1 MPHPAELTRFPFV
14 TGPLID
20 HHCHGLVLKDL
31 ERREFEQMLNEAPGP
46 SPLGT
51 TLFDSMI
58 GLAVRRWC
66 APLLGMSPLADA
78 DDYLRRRREMGPVD
92 VARAMLAVGGTRGY
106 VVDTGFEPGI
116 ICGKDEL
123 ADLAGASA
131 SEVVRLEVLA
141 EGLLAQGVTP
151 GEFPGRFTELL
162 RARAGTPGVVGA
174 KSVAAY
180 RVGLDLPGTCPSSAD
195 VTGALAG
202 LGARGGRWRIAHP
215 TVNSWLAWSAIEAG
229 LPLQV
234 HVGYGD
240 PDLDLLDCDPLRM
253 TTFLR
258 ATQERG
264 VPVLLLHNYPFHRHA
279 AYLAQVFDH
288 VFMDVGLATHNTGA
302 LSTTVIRESLEL
314 VPFGKLLYSSDAFGL
329 AELYALGALFF
340 RRGLSEVLSGLVE
353 AGEMSDGDAG
363 HVAALV
369 CHENAARVYGLEH
382 V

>member
-1 MPHPAELTRFPFV
+1 LV
-14 TGPLID
+14 D
-20 HHCHGLVLKDL
+20 HHCHGLVLRDL
-31 ERREFEQMLNEAPGP
+31 DRQQFEELLNEAPGP

-51 TLFDSMI
+51 TIFESML

-66 APLLGMSPLADA
+66 APLLGLPPLVDA
-78 DDYLRRRREMGPVD
+78 DHYLSRRRELGAVE
-92 VARAMLAVGGTRGY
+92 VARTMLAAAGTQRY
-106 VVDTGFEPGI
+106 VVDTGFEPGT
-116 ICGKDEL
+116 ICGIEEL
-123 ADLAGASA
+123 AGLAEARA

-141 EGLLAQGVTP
+141 EGLLDEGVSP
-151 GEFPGRFTELL
+151 AEFPERFTDLL
-162 RARAGTPGVVGA
+162 RARARTPGVVGA

-180 RVGLDLPGTCPSSAD
+180 RVGLDLPASPPSSAD
-195 VTGALAG
+195 VAAALAG
-202 LGARGGRWRIAHP
+202 RELPDGGWRIADRV
-215 TVNSWLAWSAIEAG
+215 VNGWLAWSAIEAG

-240 PDLDLLDCDPLRM
+240 PDLNLLDCDPLRM
-253 TTFLR
+253 TAFLR

-353 AGEMSDGDAG
+353 AGEMAERDAER
-363 HVAALV
+363 VASLV
-369 CHENAARVYGLEH
+369 CRENASRVYGLEH
-382 V
+382 G